1 MNFPSVIIRI
11 FFFNNYRQSDEF
23 MGNSC
28 SPSNYFDQLGGN
40 VKELGIVCIFIFLG
54 EILGTS

>member
-1 MNFPSVIIRI
+1 
-11 FFFNNYRQSDEF
+11 

-40 VKELGIVCIFIFLG
+40 VKELGIVRMFLWGGGG
-54 EILGTS
+54 EIRGTS